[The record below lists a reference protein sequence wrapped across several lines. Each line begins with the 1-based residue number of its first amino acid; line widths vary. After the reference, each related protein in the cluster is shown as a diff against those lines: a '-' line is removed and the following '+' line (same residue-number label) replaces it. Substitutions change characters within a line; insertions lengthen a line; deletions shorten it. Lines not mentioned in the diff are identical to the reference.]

1 MSFKIWFPPK
11 LLDVRRPRYRNSK
24 TLNFRFSA
32 WSLMNQFPRVFEKK
46 MNNVDNKTPFTW
58 AKKNGSAPQMFG
70 TEFTI
75 FGQGTAQFH
84 DPNDNVFLV

>member
-58 AKKNGSAPQMFG
+58 AKKNGSSPQMFG

-75 FGQGTAQFH
+75 FGQGTTQFH
-84 DPNDNVFLV
+84 DPK